1 MAVMPGKRLTELER
15 AQIEVLFGQGLSFR
29 RIGAVLGRD
38 GSTVWRELARHGR
51 YMGRPPAEGVGAV
64 RPGGPGGPVK
74 RGVPVPAG
82 RRRYEHRYA
91 QRRAREL
98 ARRPRPGKLRPVKGA
113 PFPPLWQVVAGK
125 LRLRWSP
132 RQIARWLRGE
142 YPDCPELWVSHETI
156 YQAIYFQARGAM
168 RTELARQAALRS
180 GRAGRRPQSRGAAAA
195 RSNRPWVAGFHLST
209 RPAEASDRAVPGHWE
224 GDLVIGARG
233 SSAIITLV
241 ERSTRYVMLGALPQ
255 SRVSEEVT
263 GVLTALMGRL
273 PGELCKTLTWDQ
285 GAEMA
290 QHATFTLATGCRVY
304 FCDPHSPWQ
313 RGSNENT
320 NGLLRQYFP
329 RSSTDFRTWTQDQLD
344 DVARELN
351 GRPRETLGWHNP
363 AQTLNKLLVATAT

>member
-29 RIGAVLGRD
+29 RIGAVIGRD
-38 GSTVWRELARHGR
+38 ASTVWRELARHGR
-51 YMGRPPAEGVGAV
+51 YMGRPSRECGGAV
-64 RPGGPGGPVK
+64 RPGGPGGPCK

-82 RRRYEHRYA
+82 RRRYQHQYA
-91 QRRAREL
+91 HRRAREL
-98 ARRPRPGKLRPVKGA
+98 ARRPRQGKLRPGKGA
-113 PFPPLWQVVAGK
+113 GFPPLWQVVAGK

-132 RQIARWLRGE
+132 RQIARWLRAE

-168 RTELARQAALRS
+168 RTELARQVALRS
-180 GRAGRRPQSRGAAAA
+180 GRAGRRPQSRAAAAA
-195 RSNRPWVAGFHLST
+195 RSRRPWVAGFHISD

-224 GDLVIGARG
+224 GDLIVGARG

-241 ERSTRYVMLGALPQ
+241 ERATRYVMLGALPH
-255 SRVSEEVT
+255 SRVSEDVT
-263 GVLTALMGRL
+263 GVLTTLMGRL
-273 PGELCKTLTWDQ
+273 PGELRKTLTWDQ

-290 QHATFTLATGCRVY
+290 RHATFTLATDCRVF

-329 RSSTDFRTWTQDQLD
+329 RSSTDFRTWTQEALD
-344 DVARELN
+344 EVARELN
-351 GRPRETLGWHNP
+351 GRPRETLNWRNP
-363 AQTLNKLLVATAT
+363 AQTLDNFLVATAA